1 MIATDENGNGARVR
15 TLIVD
20 DAPIMRKAI
29 KEILSKDDHIDVL
42 GVAVHGQDCLDKIPS
57 FKPDVVTMDIDM
69 PVMNGITA
77 VKNIMVRYQI
87 PVLIISSLVQDGWF
101 AFEALRLGVMDF
113 VPKPSKA
120 NGSDRITE
128 EELIRM
134 RVRAAA
140 RMQVHRM
147 RRVRRRKRP
156 DVHPTFLNS
165 APSAVA
171 ILGATLAGPNTVM
184 RIVTHLPPDFAG
196 SVIALQEI
204 HPRILGPFCS
214 YFNEI
219 SPLEVV
225 AVTGPQ
231 KLCSGKVYV
240 GTTRCGMRITTDS
253 HDGEP
258 VIDAG
263 NSAEGAID
271 SLLESATEHFGENAC
286 GVLLSGLG
294 TDGAR
299 GMLTIRERGGLTIGQ
314 DHECSVY
321 PNIVEHAMR
330 ENVLDLLMSQEGI
343 AARLESWAAGRVN
356 AR

>member
-1 MIATDENGNGARVR
+1 MITANENGNGARIR

-20 DAPIMRKAI
+20 DAAIMRKAI
-29 KEILSKDDHIDVL
+29 KEMLSKDEHIEVL
-42 GVAVHGQDCLDKIPS
+42 GVAVHGQDCLEKIPS
-57 FKPDVVTMDIDM
+57 LKPDVVTMDIDM

-87 PVLIISSLVQDGWF
+87 PVLVISSLVQDGWF

-113 VPKPSKA
+113 VPKPAKM
-120 NGSDRITE
+120 NGSDRVSE
-128 EELIRM
+128 EDLIRM

-140 RMQVHRM
+140 RMQVHWM

-156 DVHPTFLNS
+156 DALLTTRNR

-171 ILGATLAGPNTVM
+171 VLGATLAGPNTIM

-196 SVIALQEI
+196 SIIALQEI
-204 HPRILGPFCS
+204 HPKILGPFCN

-225 AVTGPQ
+225 PVTGPQ
-231 KLCSGKVYV
+231 KLCAGKVYV
-240 GTTRCGMRITTDS
+240 GTTHCGLRITTPS
-253 HDGEP
+253 HDDEP
-258 VIDAG
+258 VISPG
-263 NSAEGAID
+263 NSAEAAID
-271 SLLESATEHFGENAC
+271 SILESVAEHFGENAC

-299 GMLTIRERGGLTIGQ
+299 GMRSIRKRGGLTVGQ
-314 DHECSVY
+314 DHKCSVY
-321 PNIVEHAMR
+321 PNIVEHAVR
-330 ENVLDLLMSQEGI
+330 ENVLDLLKSQEGI
-343 AARLESWAAGRVN
+343 AACLESWAADRVN
-356 AR
+356 SR

>member
-1 MIATDENGNGARVR
+1 MIAADENGNGAPIR

-29 KEILSKDDHIDVL
+29 KEILSEDDHIDVL
-42 GVAVHGQDCLDKIPS
+42 GVAVHGRDCLDKIPS
-57 FKPDVVTMDIDM
+57 LKPDVVTMDIDM

-113 VPKPSKA
+113 VPKPSKV
-120 NGSDRITE
+120 NGSDRVGQ

-156 DVHPTFLNS
+156 NVLPAPRNS

-171 ILGATLAGPNTVM
+171 VLGATLAGPNTIM

-196 SVIALQEI
+196 SIVALQEI

-214 YFNEI
+214 CFNEI

-225 AVTGPQ
+225 AVTGRQ
-231 KLCSGKVYV
+231 KLRAGKVYV
-240 GTTRCGMRITTDS
+240 GTTHCGLRITIDS
-253 HDGEP
+253 HDDEP

-263 NSAEGAID
+263 NSDEAAID
-271 SLLESATEHFGENAC
+271 SLLESASEHFGKNAC

-294 TDGAR
+294 TDGAQ
-299 GMLTIRERGGLTIGQ
+299 GMRTIRERGGLTIGQ

-343 AARLESWAAGRVN
+343 AAWLESWAVDRVRAG
-356 AR
+356 